1 MKKSILFA
9 LLTGFVFSYT
19 VAQDSTSVEIPE
31 SYPVT
36 TFESNFLVDDQ
47 TTVVFDKKT
56 LDFAIQHKFAPVG
69 NGISDLWGIYSPATN
84 IRLAL
89 NYVPVK
95 NLQIGAGISKEN
107 MITDLSAKYS
117 ILQQSSDNKM
127 PVSLAVYGVIG
138 MDGRGAGSFDND
150 SVTNTKGQSDQTL
163 DKIGFVDKM
172 SYFTQ
177 VMVSR
182 KFTEWFSVQGG
193 ASFTHYNMVAWDEN
207 HDLFGLHALGRIKIS
222 PQSSLTFNYNQP
234 LKIESIS
241 EQNEMPD
248 YTPTIA
254 LGWQISTFTHA
265 FQIYVSNAPSMLPM
279 ENMMDNRAKFNK
291 DGIAIGFTIT
301 RLWAF

>member
-1 MKKSILFA
+1 MKKSILFL

-19 VAQDSTSVEIPE
+19 FAQEEPAAEPE

-56 LDFAIQHKFAPVG
+56 LDFAIQHKFGTVE
-69 NGISDLWGIYSPATN
+69 NGISDLWGMYGAGTN

-89 NYVPVK
+89 NYVPIK
-95 NLQIGAGISKEN
+95 HLQIGAGISKIH
-107 MITDLSAKYS
+107 MITDVSAKYS

-127 PVSLAVYGVIG
+127 PVSLAVYGVVG
-138 MDGRGAGSFDND
+138 MDGRGTSNFETGNIVD
-150 SVTNTKGQSDQTL
+150 TKGETMPVSISFSD
-163 DKIGFVDKM
+163 KV
-172 SYFTQ
+172 SYFSQ
-177 VMVSR
+177 VIVSR
-182 KFTEWFSVQGG
+182 KFTEWLSIQAGG
-193 ASFTHYNMVAWDEN
+193 SFTHYNMVAWDEN

-222 PQSSLTFNYNQP
+222 PQSSLTFNYSAP

-241 EQNEMPD
+241 EQTQMPN
-248 YTPTIA
+248 YKPTVA

-265 FQIYVSNAPSMLPM
+265 FQIYVSNASSMLPM
-279 ENMMDNRAKFNK
+279 ENMMYNDKYFGWDN
-291 DGIAIGFTIT
+291 IAIGFTIT

>member
-19 VAQDSTSVEIPE
+19 FAQDSTPAETTA
-31 SYPVT
+31 YPVT

-47 TTVVFDKKT
+47 TTVVFDKKS
-56 LDFAIQHKFAPVG
+56 LGFAIQHKFATMDD
-69 NGISDLWGIYSPATN
+69 GISNLWGMYGAATN
-84 IRLAL
+84 IRLAMD
-89 NYVPVK
+89 YVPMK
-95 NLQIGAGISKEN
+95 NLQIGAGISKTH
-107 MITDLSAKYS
+107 MITDVSAKYS
-117 ILQQSSDNKM
+117 ILHQTSDNKT

-138 MDGRGAGSFDND
+138 MDGRGSGSFEND
-150 SVTNTKGQSDQTL
+150 TLTNTKGESDKTL
-163 DKIGFVDKM
+163 NEIGFVDKM

-177 VMVSR
+177 VIVSR
-182 KFTEWFSVQGG
+182 KFTEWLSVQGG
-193 ASFTHYNMVAWDEN
+193 ASFTHYNMVGWDEN
-207 HDLFGLHALGRIKIS
+207 HDLFALHALGRIKIS
-222 PQSSLTFNYNQP
+222 PQSALTFNYNQP

-241 EQNEMPD
+241 EQATMPD
-248 YTPTIA
+248 YTPTVA

-279 ENMMDNRAKFNK
+279 ENMMYNRAKFNL

>member
-19 VAQDSTSVEIPE
+19 FAQDSTPAETTA
-31 SYPVT
+31 YPVT

-47 TTVVFDKKT
+47 TTVVFDKKS
-56 LDFAIQHKFAPVG
+56 LGFAIQHKFATMDE
-69 NGISDLWGIYSPATN
+69 GISNLWGMYGAATN

-89 NYVPVK
+89 DYVPMK
-95 NLQIGAGISKEN
+95 NLQIGAGISKTH
-107 MITDLSAKYS
+107 MITDVSAKYS
-117 ILQQSSDNKM
+117 ILRQTSDNKV
-127 PVSLAVYGVIG
+127 PLSLAVYGVVG
-138 MDGRGAGSFDND
+138 MDGRGASNFETGKVVD
-150 SVTNTKGQSDQTL
+150 TKGETMPVSIEFT
-163 DKIGFVDKM
+163 DKI
-172 SYFTQ
+172 SYFSQ
-177 VMVSR
+177 VLVSR
-182 KFTEWFSVQGG
+182 KFTEWLSIQGG
-193 ASFTHYNMVAWDEN
+193 ASYTHYNMVAWDQN
-207 HDLFGLHALGRIKIS
+207 HDLFGVHALGRIKIS

-241 EQNEMPD
+241 EQSEMPD

-254 LGWQISTFTHA
+254 VGWQISTFTHA

-279 ENMMDNRAKFNK
+279 ENMMFNRAKFNK

>member
-19 VAQDSTSVEIPE
+19 FAQDSTSAETPAF
-31 SYPVT
+31 PVT

-56 LDFAIQHKFAPVG
+56 LGFAIQHKFATMDE
-69 NGISDLWGIYSPATN
+69 GISNLWGIYGAATN
-84 IRLAL
+84 IRLGL
-89 NYVPVK
+89 DYVPFK
-95 NLQIGAGISKEN
+95 NLQIGAGISKTH
-107 MITDLSAKYS
+107 MITDVSAKYS
-117 ILQQSSDNKM
+117 ILQQTSDNKM

-138 MDGRGAGSFDND
+138 MDGRGASSFETGTVVD
-150 SVTNTKGQSDQTL
+150 TKGETMPVDIVFT
-163 DKIGFVDKM
+163 DKI
-172 SYFTQ
+172 SYYSQ

-182 KFTEWFSVQGG
+182 KFTEWLSIQGG
-193 ASFTHYNMVAWDEN
+193 ASFTHYNMVGWNEN

-279 ENMMDNRAKFNK
+279 ENMMYNRAKFNM

>member
-19 VAQDSTSVEIPE
+19 FAQDSTPAETTAF
-31 SYPVT
+31 PVT

-47 TTVVFDKKT
+47 TTVVFDKKS
-56 LDFAIQHKFAPVG
+56 LGFAIQHKFATMDE
-69 NGISDLWGIYSPATN
+69 GISNLWGMYGAATN

-89 NYVPVK
+89 DYVPMK
-95 NLQIGAGISKEN
+95 NLQIGAGISKTH
-107 MITDLSAKYS
+107 MITDVSAKYS
-117 ILQQSSDNKM
+117 ILRQTSDNKV
-127 PVSLAVYGVIG
+127 PVSLAVYGVVG
-138 MDGRGAGSFDND
+138 MDGRGASNFETGKVVD
-150 SVTNTKGQSDQTL
+150 TKGETMPVSIEFT
-163 DKIGFVDKM
+163 DKI
-172 SYFTQ
+172 SYFSQ
-177 VMVSR
+177 VLVSR
-182 KFTEWFSVQGG
+182 KFTEWLSIQGG
-193 ASFTHYNMVAWDEN
+193 ASYTHYNMVAWDQN
-207 HDLFGLHALGRIKIS
+207 HDLFGVHALGRIKIS

-241 EQNEMPD
+241 EQSEMPD

-254 LGWQISTFTHA
+254 VGWQISTFTHA

-279 ENMMDNRAKFNK
+279 ENMMFNRAKFNK

>member
-1 MKKSILFA
+1 MKKSILFT

-19 VAQDSTSVEIPE
+19 FAQDSTPAETTA
-31 SYPVT
+31 YPVT

-47 TTVVFDKKT
+47 TTVVFDKKS
-56 LDFAIQHKFAPVG
+56 LGFAIQHKFATMDE
-69 NGISDLWGIYSPATN
+69 GISNLWGMYGAATN

-89 NYVPVK
+89 DYVPMK
-95 NLQIGAGISKEN
+95 NLQIGAGISKTH

-117 ILQQSSDNKM
+117 ILRQTSDNKV
-127 PVSLAVYGVIG
+127 PVSLAVYGVVG
-138 MDGRGAGSFDND
+138 MDGRGASNFETGKVVD
-150 SVTNTKGQSDQTL
+150 TKGETMPVSIEFT
-163 DKIGFVDKM
+163 DKI
-172 SYFTQ
+172 SYFSQ
-177 VMVSR
+177 VLVSR
-182 KFTEWFSVQGG
+182 KFTEWLSIQGG
-193 ASFTHYNMVAWDEN
+193 ASYTHYNMVAWDQN
-207 HDLFGLHALGRIKIS
+207 HDLFGVHALGRIKIS

-241 EQNEMPD
+241 EQSEMPD

-254 LGWQISTFTHA
+254 VGWQISTFTHA

-279 ENMMDNRAKFNK
+279 ENMMFNRAKFNK

>member
-9 LLTGFVFSYT
+9 LLTGFVFSYIF
-19 VAQDSTSVEIPE
+19 AQDSTTAETPAF
-31 SYPVT
+31 PVT

-47 TTVVFDKKT
+47 TTVVFDKKS
-56 LDFAIQHKFAPVG
+56 LGFAIQHKFATMDD
-69 NGISDLWGIYSPATN
+69 GISNLWGLYGAATN

-89 NYVPVK
+89 DYVPMK
-95 NLQIGAGISKEN
+95 NLQIGAGISKTH

-117 ILQQSSDNKM
+117 ILRQTSDNKV
-127 PVSLAVYGVIG
+127 PVSLAVYGVVG
-138 MDGRGAGSFDND
+138 MDGRGASNFETGKVVD
-150 SVTNTKGQSDQTL
+150 TKGETMPVSIEFT
-163 DKIGFVDKM
+163 DKI
-172 SYFTQ
+172 SYFSQ
-177 VMVSR
+177 VLVSR
-182 KFTEWFSVQGG
+182 KFTEWLSIQGG
-193 ASFTHYNMVAWDEN
+193 ASYTHYNMVAWDQN
-207 HDLFGLHALGRIKIS
+207 HDLFGVHALGRIKIS

-241 EQNEMPD
+241 EQSVMPD

-254 LGWQISTFTHA
+254 VGWQISTFTHA

-279 ENMMDNRAKFNK
+279 ENMMYNRAKFNK

>member
-19 VAQDSTSVEIPE
+19 FAQDSTTAETTAF
-31 SYPVT
+31 PVT

-47 TTVVFDKKT
+47 TTVVFDKKS
-56 LDFAIQHKFAPVG
+56 LGFAIQHKFATMDD
-69 NGISDLWGIYSPATN
+69 GISNLWGLYGAATN

-89 NYVPVK
+89 DYVPMK
-95 NLQIGAGISKEN
+95 NLQIGAGISKTH

-117 ILQQSSDNKM
+117 ILRQTSDNKV
-127 PVSLAVYGVIG
+127 PVSLAVYGVVG
-138 MDGRGAGSFDND
+138 MDGRGASNFETGKVVD
-150 SVTNTKGQSDQTL
+150 TKGETMPVSIEFT
-163 DKIGFVDKM
+163 DKI
-172 SYFTQ
+172 SYFSQ
-177 VMVSR
+177 VLVSR
-182 KFTEWFSVQGG
+182 KFTEWLSIQGG
-193 ASFTHYNMVAWDEN
+193 ASYTHYNMVAWDQN
-207 HDLFGLHALGRIKIS
+207 HDLFGVHALGRIKIS

-241 EQNEMPD
+241 EQSEMPD

-254 LGWQISTFTHA
+254 VGWQISTFTHA

-279 ENMMDNRAKFNK
+279 ENMMFNRAKFNK

>member
-9 LLTGFVFSYT
+9 LLTGFVFSFTY
-19 VAQDSTSVEIPE
+19 AQDSTSVETPAF
-31 SYPVT
+31 PVT

-56 LDFAIQHKFAPVG
+56 LGFAIQHKFATMDD
-69 NGISDLWGIYSPATN
+69 GISNLWGIYGAATN
-84 IRLAL
+84 IRLAMD
-89 NYVPVK
+89 YVPIK
-95 NLQIGAGISKEN
+95 NLQIGAGISKTH

-117 ILQQSSDNKM
+117 ILQQTSDNKV

-138 MDGRGAGSFDND
+138 MDGRGGSNFETGKVVD
-150 SVTNTKGQSDQTL
+150 TKGETMPVSIEFT
-163 DKIGFVDKM
+163 DKI
-172 SYFTQ
+172 SYFSQ

-182 KFTEWFSVQGG
+182 KFTEWLSIQGG

-254 LGWQISTFTHA
+254 VGWQISTFTHA

-279 ENMMDNRAKFNK
+279 ENMMYNRAKFNK

>member
-19 VAQDSTSVEIPE
+19 FAQDSTPAETTA
-31 SYPVT
+31 YPVT

-47 TTVVFDKKT
+47 TTVVFDKKS
-56 LDFAIQHKFAPVG
+56 LGFAIQHKFATMDE
-69 NGISDLWGIYSPATN
+69 GISNLWGMYGAATN

-89 NYVPVK
+89 DYVPMK
-95 NLQIGAGISKEN
+95 NLQIGAGISKTH

-117 ILQQSSDNKM
+117 ILRQTSDNKV
-127 PVSLAVYGVIG
+127 PVSLAVYGVVG
-138 MDGRGAGSFDND
+138 MDGRGASNFETGKVVD
-150 SVTNTKGQSDQTL
+150 TKGETMPVSIEFT
-163 DKIGFVDKM
+163 DKI
-172 SYFTQ
+172 SYFSQ
-177 VMVSR
+177 VLVSR
-182 KFTEWFSVQGG
+182 KFTEWLSIQGG
-193 ASFTHYNMVAWDEN
+193 ASYTHYNMVAWDQN
-207 HDLFGLHALGRIKIS
+207 HDLFGVHALGRIKIS

-241 EQNEMPD
+241 EQSEMPD

-254 LGWQISTFTHA
+254 VGWQISTFTHA

-279 ENMMDNRAKFNK
+279 ENMMFNRAKFNK

>member
-1 MKKSILFA
+1 MKKLILFL

-19 VAQDSTSVEIPE
+19 LAQEEQSTETE

-56 LDFAIQHKFAPVG
+56 LDFAIQHKFG
-69 NGISDLWGIYSPATN
+69 KINNGIADLWGMYGASTN

-89 NYVPVK
+89 DYVPIK
-95 NLQIGAGISKEN
+95 HLQIGAGISKIH
-107 MITDLSAKYS
+107 MITDVSAKYS

-127 PVSLAVYGVIG
+127 PVSLAVYGVVG
-138 MDGRGAGSFDND
+138 MDGRGASNFETGTVVD
-150 SVTNTKGQSDQTL
+150 TKGETMPVSISFSD
-163 DKIGFVDKM
+163 KV
-172 SYFTQ
+172 SYFSQ
-177 VMVSR
+177 VIVSR
-182 KFTEWFSVQGG
+182 KFTEWLSIQAGG
-193 ASFTHYNMVAWDEN
+193 SFTHYNMAAWDEN

-222 PQSSLTFNYNQP
+222 PQSSLTFNYSAP
-234 LKIESIS
+234 LKIKSIS
-241 EQNEMPD
+241 EQSQMPD
-248 YTPTIA
+248 YQPTIA

-279 ENMMDNRAKFNK
+279 ENMMYNRAKFDKN
-291 DGIAIGFTIT
+291 GIAIGFTIT

>member
-19 VAQDSTSVEIPE
+19 FAQDSTSAETPAF
-31 SYPVT
+31 PVT

-56 LDFAIQHKFAPVG
+56 LGFAIQHKFATMDE
-69 NGISDLWGIYSPATN
+69 GISNLWGIYGAATN
-84 IRLAL
+84 IRLGL
-89 NYVPVK
+89 DYVPFK
-95 NLQIGAGISKEN
+95 NLQIGAGISKTH
-107 MITDLSAKYS
+107 MITDVSAKYS
-117 ILQQSSDNKM
+117 ILQQTSDNKM

-138 MDGRGAGSFDND
+138 MDGRGASSFETGTVVD
-150 SVTNTKGQSDQTL
+150 TKGETMPVDIVFT
-163 DKIGFVDKM
+163 DKI
-172 SYFTQ
+172 SYYSQ

-182 KFTEWFSVQGG
+182 KFTEWLSIQGG
-193 ASFTHYNMVAWDEN
+193 ASFTHYNMVGWNEN

-222 PQSSLTFNYNQP
+222 PQSALTFNYNQP

-279 ENMMDNRAKFNK
+279 ENMMYNRAKFNM